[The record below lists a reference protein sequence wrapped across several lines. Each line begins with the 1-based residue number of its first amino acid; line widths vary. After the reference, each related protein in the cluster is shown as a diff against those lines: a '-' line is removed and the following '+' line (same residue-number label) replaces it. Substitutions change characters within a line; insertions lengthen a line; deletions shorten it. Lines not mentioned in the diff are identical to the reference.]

1 MTENAADGQA
11 APSQEA
17 REALALSAR
26 AGGAGE
32 AAARRYL
39 RRYLLGIGVLLAGWL
54 GVIIAVSSWLET
66 VGSLWRAVAVGG
78 SVGLLAAVALLPARA
93 EPVRARVAGSLWMPV
108 VAGGAAVFAVPAA
121 VAADRPALA
130 LAGVPFVFGYWAV
143 CAWRWPRER

>member
-1 MTENAADGQA
+1 MTENAAEGQA
-11 APSQEA
+11 VPSLEA

-32 AAARRYL
+32 AAARRYLRRGPVGVGGPPGGRAGGVLAGAGRGGDRRYL

-66 VGSLWRAVAVGG
+66 VSSLWRAVAVGG

-108 VAGGAAVFAVPAA
+108 VAGGA
-121 VAADRPALA
+121 
-130 LAGVPFVFGYWAV
+130 
-143 CAWRWPRER
+143 

>member
-11 APSQEA
+11 VPAQEV

-26 AGGAGE
+26 VGVVGE

-39 RRYLLGIGVLLAGWL
+39 RRYLLGIGALLAGWL
-54 GVIIAVSSWLET
+54 GVIIAVSAWLET
-66 VGSLWRAVAVGG
+66 VNSLWRAVTVGG
-78 SVGLLAAVALLPARA
+78 TVGLLAAVVLLPARA
-93 EPVRARVAGSLWMPV
+93 EPVRAQVTGRLWMPV

-130 LAGVPFVFGYWAV
+130 LAGIPFVFGYWAV